1 MPAVGPK
8 KARLIDVAELAG
20 VSPTAVGK
28 VLSGTGGSRVGV
40 GPEAA
45 AQIRRAARELGYRPN
60 AAARQLRGQRSQ
72 LVGVLVDS
80 RAPQARLYGLARLE
94 SLLRQRRYRILV
106 GYGHDDAEA
115 FREHRDEFIS
125 RGVDGLVCLSHDY
138 PDRRISDEVTALV
151 EDSGIPC
158 VLIGRPR
165 FATHRATVI
174 DIDRETAV
182 RQAVRHLHERGRLRP
197 CLVSFAS
204 GSQSARAREAGFRR
218 GLEETGLDRAEE
230 PCVLN
235 LPLSAMDRRSDDLG
249 RFVDRE
255 VLPRRMDAILAP
267 NDLIAARLLKVLA
280 GRGVEVPGDMAL
292 IGWANDPIAELTAP
306 ALTTIDQ
313 HEETLAELAVTA
325 LMRSVE
331 TQQEPAV
338 EADDLGPPAA
348 VTPSLVIR
356 ESC

>member
-1 MPAVGPK
+1 M
-8 KARLIDVAELAG
+8 
-20 VSPTAVGK
+20 
-28 VLSGTGGSRVGV
+28 
-40 GPEAA
+40 
-45 AQIRRAARELGYRPN
+45 
-60 AAARQLRGQRSQ
+60 
-72 LVGVLVDS
+72 
-80 RAPQARLYGLARLE
+80 
-94 SLLRQRRYRILV
+94 
-106 GYGHDDAEA
+106 
-115 FREHRDEFIS
+115 
-125 RGVDGLVCLSHDY
+125 
-138 PDRRISDEVTALV
+138 
-151 EDSGIPC
+151 
-158 VLIGRPR
+158 
-165 FATHRATVI
+165 
-174 DIDRETAV
+174 
-182 RQAVRHLHERGRLRP
+182 
-197 CLVSFAS
+197 
-204 GSQSARAREAGFRR
+204 
-218 GLEETGLDRAEE
+218 
-230 PCVLN
+230 LN